1 MNRDTEIRQGIDA
14 KPVGRL
20 RQDLSMTS
28 FSAAQVAAVNANVDG
43 VSDQLTQLSHE
54 IAADPE
60 LAYDEHRAAARCA
73 DLLAKHG
80 FEVERGSYGQPT
92 SFAARRGDGDT
103 HIVICAEY
111 DALPGVGH
119 ACGHNIIAAS
129 GLGAGI
135 ALAPLVEDANMRLT
149 VLGTHAEEV
158 GGGKVDLIDA
168 GALDGVHAAL
178 MMHPTPYDDYG
189 PKSLAIEEWRVIYRG
204 KASHAS
210 AAPEL
215 GRNALD
221 GVVAGYNN
229 ISMLRQSF
237 RKWQQVHGVIV
248 DGGQAA
254 NVIPERAEASYYLR
268 AVDMA
273 DLDDLRTRV
282 RSCLEGAA
290 TATGTTVEIML
301 TGHVYESL
309 KPHDRLVSIF
319 TEACAAIGREY
330 FPDPRGDE
338 LGGST
343 DFGNISQVI
352 PGLHADMA
360 VYSYPAVNHQH
371 EFAAACVTAEGDK
384 TMLEAAKALA
394 LTALAVAAD
403 PELLES

>member
-1 MNRDTEIRQGIDA
+1 M
-14 KPVGRL
+14 P
-20 RQDLSMTS
+20 S
-28 FSAAQVAAVNANVDG
+28 FSAADLAAITANVDEI
-43 VSDQLTQLSHE
+43 SAELTQLSHE
-54 IAADPE
+54 ISADPE
-60 LAYDEHRAAARCA
+60 LSYEERRAASRCA
-73 DLLAKHG
+73 DLLEKHG
-80 FEVERGSYGQPT
+80 FEVERGSYGQAT
-92 SFAARRGDGDT
+92 SFAARLGDGDT
-103 HIVICAEY
+103 HIIICAEY

-135 ALAPLVEDANMRLT
+135 ALAPLVTNANMRLT
-149 VLGTHAEEV
+149 VLGTHAEEA
-158 GGGKVDLIDA
+158 GGGKVELIDA
-168 GALDGVHAAL
+168 GAFDDAHAAL
-178 MMHPTPYDDYG
+178 MMHPSPYDDYA
-189 PKSLAIEEWRVIYRG
+189 PASLAIEEWRVVHTG
-204 KASHAS
+204 HASHAS

-268 AVDMA
+268 AINMI

-282 RSCLEGAA
+282 RACIEGAA
-290 TATGTTVEIML
+290 TATGTTVEISV
-301 TGHVYESL
+301 TGYVYESL
-309 KPHDRLVSIF
+309 KPHNELVSMF
-319 TEACAAIGREY
+319 TEACDAIGREY
-330 FPDPRGDE
+330 HPDPTGYE

-343 DFGNISQVI
+343 DFGNVSQRI

-360 VYSYPAVNHQH
+360 VYCYPIVNHQH
-371 EFAAACVTAEGDK
+371 EFAAVCVTPEGDK
-384 TMLEAAKALA
+384 TMLEGAKALA

-403 PELLES
+403 PDRLSSSQDR

>member
-1 MNRDTEIRQGIDA
+1 MTFTPDDVKAITSGVDDVAE
-14 KPVGRL
+14 RL
-20 RQDLSMTS
+20 L
-28 FSAAQVAAVNANVDG
+28 A
-43 VSDQLTQLSHE
+43 LSHE
-54 IAADPE
+54 ISADPE
-60 LAYDEHRAAARCA
+60 LSYDEHRASARCA
-73 DLLAKHG
+73 DLLEQHG
-80 FEVERGSYGQPT
+80 FEVERGCFDQPT
-92 SFAARRGDGDT
+92 SFAARIGQGDT
-103 HIVICAEY
+103 HVMICAEY

-135 ALAPLVEDANMRLT
+135 ALAPLVDDANMTLT

-158 GGGKVDLIDA
+158 GGGKVELIDA
-168 GALDGVHAAL
+168 GALDGVDVAL

-189 PKSLAIEEWRVIYRG
+189 PTSLAIEEWRAVYTG

-215 GRNALD
+215 GLNALD
-221 GVVAGYNN
+221 GVVAGYTN

-248 DGGQAA
+248 EGGEAA

-268 AVDMA
+268 AVDID
-273 DLDDLRTRV
+273 DLEDLRTRV
-282 RSCLEGAA
+282 RACLEGAA
-290 TATGTTVEIML
+290 TATGTSVEISVS
-301 TGHVYESL
+301 GHVYEPL

-319 TEACAAIGREY
+319 TDACRAIGREY
-330 FPDPRGDE
+330 YPDPRGDE

-343 DFGNISQVI
+343 DFGNVSQRL

-371 EFAAACVTAEGDK
+371 EFAAACVSPEGDK

-394 LTALAVAAD
+394 LTALAVAASPD
-403 PELLES
+403 QVAP